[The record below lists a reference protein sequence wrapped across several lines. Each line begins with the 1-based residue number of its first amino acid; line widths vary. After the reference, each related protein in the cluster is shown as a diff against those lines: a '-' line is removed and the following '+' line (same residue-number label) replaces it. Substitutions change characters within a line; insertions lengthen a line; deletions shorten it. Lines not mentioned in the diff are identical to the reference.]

1 MSEVLSISLLGETA
15 EKELTTKVSTWLRY
29 LYSGWF
35 SEPDKY
41 FLSITNKNKALKIDN
56 DLWSF
61 YGNSNKLWLAFKSDV
76 LTKSKIMSEMLEFDS
91 PTNFKITKFTDAIYK
106 DFIDSNVTM
115 IFEKTGMINF
125 NNKDIHNPEVRFG
138 SGAVFGAINN
148 GLISFPV
155 ALSGGLVELICSE
168 SNEAMQISK
177 PQYDLVARETSFD
190 THKHQSR
197 IEVLA
202 GKVKM
207 TIKDFTE
214 IGVGDVVLL
223 DTKIGAPFP
232 AVLSANRS
240 LNVQLG
246 IVDNKKAIQ
255 LIE

>member
-1 MSEVLSISLLGETA
+1 MSEVLPISLLGETA
-15 EKELTTKVSTWLRY
+15 EKELCTKVGAWLRS

-35 SEPDKY
+35 SEADKY
-41 FLSITNKNKALKIDN
+41 FLSITNKNNALKIDN
-56 DLWSF
+56 DLWRF
-61 YGNSNKLWLAFKSDV
+61 YGNSNKLWLAFKSDA
-76 LTKSKIMSEMLEFDS
+76 LTKSKIMSEMFELEP
-91 PTNFKITKFTDAIYK
+91 PTNFKLTKFTDAIYE

-115 IFEKTGMINF
+115 FFEKTGMINF
-125 NNKDIHNPEVRFG
+125 NNKDIHNPEVNFG
-138 SGAVFGAINN
+138 SGAVFGSINN

-155 ALSGGLVELICSE
+155 ALSGGVVELICSE

-177 PQYDLVARETSFD
+177 PQYDLVARESSFD
-190 THKHQSR
+190 THKQKSR

-232 AVLSANRS
+232 AVVSLNRS
-240 LNVQLG
+240 VNVQLG
-246 IVDNKKAIQ
+246 IVNNKKAIQ

>member
-1 MSEVLSISLLGETA
+1 MSEVLPISLLGETA
-15 EKELTTKVSTWLRY
+15 EKELTTKLSTWLKY

-41 FLSITNKNKALKIDN
+41 FFSITNKNKALKIDN
-56 DLWSF
+56 DLWTF
-61 YGNSNKLWLAFKSDV
+61 YGNSNKLWLAFKSDA
-76 LTKSKIMSEMLEFDS
+76 LTKSKIMSEMFESDS
-91 PTNFKITKFTDAIYK
+91 PTNFKITKFTEAIYK
-106 DFIDSNVTM
+106 DFIDSNINM

-125 NNKDIHNPEVRFG
+125 NNKDIHNPEVNFC
-138 SGAVFGAINN
+138 SGAVFGTINN
-148 GLISFPV
+148 GLISIPV
-155 ALSGGLVELICSE
+155 ALSGGLVEIICIE
-168 SNEAMQISK
+168 SYQKMQTSK
-177 PQYDLVARETSFD
+177 PHYDLVGRESSFD
-190 THKHQSR
+190 AHKHKSR

-223 DTKIGAPFP
+223 DTKIDAPFP
-232 AVLSANRS
+232 AVLSTSRS